1 MELLWEIRIFGYG
14 RKGYKRVRNIAFY
27 VKIAIEML
35 VLLVLPNLRT
45 LLTKFLE
52 SHFIHLKRTGKL
64 TNSES

>member
-14 RKGYKRVRNIAFY
+14 RKGFKRVRNITFY

-52 SHFIHLKRTGKL
+52 SHFI
-64 TNSES
+64 N